1 MIIKLVKRTKQN
13 IKVKVKPYAPQTSP
27 KEYELSLLTI
37 YQQAKEDYNNGK
49 TNIN

>member
-1 MIIKLVKRTKQN
+1 MIIRLVKRLKPN
-13 IKVKVKPYAPQTSP
+13 IKVKLKPYAPQTLP

-49 TNIN
+49 TNTN